1 MAFGIEIYLKVMDQ
15 ISAMISA
22 IFEGSFPLGITGIIF
37 LRAWRLS
44 RLTSFELWA
53 LSETTRSLAEDIP

>member
-1 MAFGIEIYLKVMDQ
+1 M
-15 ISAMISA
+15 S
-22 IFEGSFPLGITGIIF
+22 FEGSFPLGITGIIV